1 MLYLYYI
8 YCPYHACMHAAPI
21 LCIASPVYHTL
32 HVWIPFHVIRDDR
45 TDGNASCSLLD
56 EHTHM

>member
-1 MLYLYYI
+1 MLYL